1 MDEAK
6 QPLLPRCDGAS
17 PSFLSTQYS
26 SIQAEKYDGHE
37 GSLTDHGVTLPQKS
51 EVGEPQS
58 IKDKDDH
65 QEDLK
70 VYKRRWYILILFSLL
85 AATQGAIWNTFGPIS
100 SSSQD
105 AFGWHNAD
113 IALLSDW
120 GPISYIISGIFFSW
134 MMNVKGLRPSC
145 VLTMF
150 LIALGA
156 SVRCITMEPPLVTWM
171 MNIGQMLNG
180 LGGPVAMAGA
190 PVISSVWF
198 PSRERTTATAVGTI
212 MASFG
217 TGASFLIGPLI
228 VPDVPDNTSTTS
240 TTSTTSSPISSTVSI
255 LLREDGQ
262 HTSSLHALQ
271 YSAANTTIL
280 PPEVRI
286 ANEKKAIHLLMYIEA
301 AWAIGLFLLMLI
313 YFPSKPP
320 LPPCT
325 SAALQRED
333 FLVGLKRLAKRPQ
346 FWLVVVIYG
355 VSTGVNN
362 CWASVLDMV
371 LSPHGIGEMEAGWMG
386 FYSIC
391 ASSVVTIV
399 VAWFADHIS
408 RILKWLVF
416 VFYALSTGAFAVF
429 TLACINVVPSY
440 TAVFYVSIIVGSITL
455 NTAVPLL
462 YELSC
467 ELAYPTGEATSNGIM
482 TIANNF
488 VGLIFLFVLMDPN
501 VGTMWTNWT
510 MVGTIGICIPMI
522 LAMKESYN
530 RLDVDE
536 VNPTM
541 ASINVE
547 ITVPDPPPSVQ
558 AA

>member
-240 TTSTTSSPISSTVSI
+240 TTSTTSSPISRGRVGHWLISSDAD
-255 LLREDGQ
+255 LLPKQTATASMYVCCSATRRFPRGAEALSKVLNGVPF
-262 HTSSLHALQ
+262 SSFMRL
-271 YSAANTTIL
+271 
-280 PPEVRI
+280 
-286 ANEKKAIHLLMYIEA
+286 YI
-301 AWAIGLFLLMLI
+301 W
-313 YFPSKPP
+313 
-320 LPPCT
+320 
-325 SAALQRED
+325 
-333 FLVGLKRLAKRPQ
+333 
-346 FWLVVVIYG
+346 
-355 VSTGVNN
+355 
-362 CWASVLDMV
+362 
-371 LSPHGIGEMEAGWMG
+371 MEAGWMG